1 MSVLKNGKLYEVTEE
16 EYAWRI
22 FLRRCGSVIVF
33 NFGKQEFEDAEEVE
47 NYLKLSA
54 YF

>member
-16 EYAWRI
+16 EFSWRI
-22 FLRRCGSVIVF
+22 FLRKCGSEIVF
-33 NFGKQEFEDAEEVE
+33 RFEKKRFEDMEQVE